1 MEDWIPTDAFKVAH
15 DFRNRCAGQ
24 VSAPLMNQ
32 FLRDLNKVWKARE
45 DKQISRIKSECNRE
59 VQFLRRQVQFKKP
72 YDKVMHQADVKRLK
86 GDLKTAKGALRENVA
101 VIKQDEVGP
110 NKDGL
115 LIIDQT
121 LKYTNEIQIERRRLK
136 EEKD

>member
-1 MEDWIPTDAFKVAH
+1 
-15 DFRNRCAGQ
+15 
-24 VSAPLMNQ
+24 
-32 FLRDLNKVWKARE
+32 
-45 DKQISRIKSECNRE
+45 
-59 VQFLRRQVQFKKP
+59 
-72 YDKVMHQADVKRLK
+72 MHQADVKRLK

-136 EEKD
+136 EEKEQLQ